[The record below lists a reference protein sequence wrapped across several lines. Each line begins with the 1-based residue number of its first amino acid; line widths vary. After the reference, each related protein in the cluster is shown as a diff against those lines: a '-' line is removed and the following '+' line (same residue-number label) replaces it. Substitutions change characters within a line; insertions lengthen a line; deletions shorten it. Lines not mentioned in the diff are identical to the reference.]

1 MFKEHITGAIMSAI
15 MRGADSEQGQLVV
28 TVTNLSDIAEMATDD
43 ILNLIEE
50 RTARYY
56 ESTEPDDTA

>member
-1 MFKEHITGAIMSAI
+1 MKDSIISMFLGTLFRRAD
-15 MRGADSEQGQLVV
+15 MRGQVLE
-28 TVTNLSDIAEMATDD
+28 LSVFEASDVAEEAADD

-56 ESTEPDDTA
+56 EQHEPGQV

>member
-1 MFKEHITGAIMSAI
+1 MKDSIISMVLGTLFRRAD
-15 MRGADSEQGQLVV
+15 MRGQVLE
-28 TVTNLSDIAEMATDD
+28 LSVFEASDVAEEAADD

-56 ESTEPDDTA
+56 EQHEPSQA